1 MIDKDFGWMYLKIQ
15 TWFPFNVQIYL
26 NGREYICK
34 QLDNENIHYERYNNC
49 LIDIDDIEKAQEISD
64 HLHNMNLERKFDG
77 IVSKYNNI
85 LPRFEKHLG
94 H

>member
-26 NGREYICK
+26 I
-34 QLDNENIHYERYNNC
+34 DIENIER
-49 LIDIDDIEKAQEISD
+49 AQEISD
-64 HLHNMNLERKFDG
+64 HLQNMDLTRKFDSL
-77 IVSKYNNI
+77 VSKYNNL

-94 H
+94 HGYF